1 MSRVE
6 KHHVLF
12 PNKLWTQYDSGKIL
26 RTSPGLIVPL
36 YHGGHEQIHK
46 RLEQVPLLD
55 SYTLDK
61 VARDFEPIID
71 KPILSIYALQRA
83 ITEATQFNS
92 RSSKIARSLGQVVC
106 DALDMQIP
114 IIREGIVR
122 L

>member
-1 MSRVE
+1 
-6 KHHVLF
+6 LF

-114 IIREGIVR
+114 IIKEGIVR